1 MEVILLDNIGKLGEL
16 GDKVTVKP
24 GYGRNYLVP
33 YGLAVPATK
42 DNVAA
47 FESQRAELEAQAAAR
62 KAEAESRAEQLSEI
76 ELSLVAKAG
85 DEGKLFGSIGPR
97 DLAEALVQAGLDVAK
112 SEVRIRKVR
121 FARPAN
127 TTSRCSCTPKS
138 VPAFA
143 SWWLPSNR
151 SPRAA
156 MLKARGAQAPR
167 AFFHGRTSFM
177 GACRSWRP
185 VANGRHGREA
195 SAGVASLGTAWVEC
209 AANRVGQIMCGKFR
223 LRIVEGDGQA

>member
-47 FESQRAELEAQAAAR
+47 FESQRAELEAQAAER

-112 SEVRIRKVR
+112 SEVRMPEGPIRQTGEYDIALQLHAEVSTSVR
-121 FARPAN
+121 
-127 TTSRCSCTPKS
+127 
-138 VPAFA
+138 VVV
-143 SWWLPSNR
+143 
-151 SPRAA
+151 
-156 MLKARGAQAPR
+156 
-167 AFFHGRTSFM
+167 
-177 GACRSWRP
+177 
-185 VANGRHGREA
+185 VAE
-195 SAGVASLGTAWVEC
+195 
-209 AANRVGQIMCGKFR
+209 
-223 LRIVEGDGQA
+223 